1 MERRLYFMPV
11 NGKEFARMM
20 DGTLIGSTATLS
32 ETRELLDLALL
43 HHFHCVFAPRPF
55 YSEVAKALAGSD
67 VHFGC
72 GCGGAVVP
80 TSIKRLMVEEG
91 LRFGCNEFDM
101 VMNLPAF
108 KSGLYDEVVRDI
120 RAVRDAVGKNLLK
133 CIIETPLLSDR
144 EIEKACELAIEGGTD
159 FIKTAVGRDGPTT
172 VHHIEVM
179 SKAVRGRVQMKAS
192 GGIRTIETVDRMI
205 DLGVTRFG
213 VSYKSGLAIM
223 EAADK
228 R

>member
-1 MERRLYFMPV
+1 MPV

-20 DGTLIGSTATLS
+20 DGTLIGSTATLA
-32 ETRELLDLALL
+32 ETRELLELALR

-55 YSEVAKALAGSD
+55 YTEVARALSGSD

-72 GCGGAVVP
+72 GSGGAVMP
-80 TSIKRLMVEEG
+80 TDMKRRMVEEG

-101 VMNLPAF
+101 VMNIPAF
-108 KSGLYDEVVRDI
+108 KSGLYDEVVKDI
-120 RAVRDAVGKNLLK
+120 RAVRDAAGDNLLK
-133 CIIETPLLSDR
+133 CIIETPLLSDE
-144 EIEKACELAIEGGTD
+144 EIARACELAIEGGAD

-172 VHHIEVM
+172 VHHVEVM
-179 SKAVRGRVQMKAS
+179 AKAVRGRVKMKAS

-223 EAADK
+223 EAADN